1 MRGRIFP
8 MSRDHLLFMLSAAVE
23 DLPIPLGL
31 NSGETSRIQGDTR
44 INSETRNR
52 LAMAEFY
59 KAKFLFVT
67 HGKQQMDPTV
77 IQGSLRMTGT
87 YKLKE

>member
-1 MRGRIFP
+1 
-8 MSRDHLLFMLSAAVE
+8 
-23 DLPIPLGL
+23 
-31 NSGETSRIQGDTR
+31 
-44 INSETRNR
+44 
-52 LAMAEFY
+52 MAEFY

-87 YKLKE
+87 YKLKASALFCVGKALSPPGCEW